1 LAVSASHL
9 VKKFGDFAAVDD
21 VSFDAG
27 DGAIFGFLGA
37 NGAGKTTTIRMMC
50 GLLMP
55 TSGLLSVA
63 GVDILKDPEKVR
75 TRIGYMSQ
83 FFSLYPDLTVE
94 ENLSFFGGIY
104 GLRGTSLERRID
116 EVLLEL
122 EMDDM
127 RNRIASSLPLGYKQ
141 RLGLGSAALH
151 KPEIVFLDEPTSG
164 VDPLSRVRFWGFI
177 KKLAKRDGMTVIV
190 STHFLNEAEYCD
202 HILLM
207 NAGKIVA
214 EGSPSSLKKGV
225 DFRIFEIDAV
235 FRLAELPAVR
245 SFSGVI
251 DAYAWGRVLRV
262 TVEPS
267 MNTETLLANL
277 KSAGFKADSAKEVK
291 PTLEDVFI
299 RHYER

>member
-21 VSFDAG
+21 VSFNAG
-27 DGAIFGFLGA
+27 DGTIFGFLGA

-55 TSGLLSVA
+55 TSGLLTVA

-83 FFSLYPDLTVE
+83 FFSLYPDLTVV

-104 GLRGTSLERRID
+104 GLRGTTLERRID

-164 VDPLSRVRFWGFI
+164 VDPLCRVRFWGFI
-177 KKLAKRDGMTVIV
+177 KKLAKRDGITVIV

-207 NAGKIVA
+207 NAGRIVA
-214 EGSPSSLKKGV
+214 EGSPSSLKKGL
-225 DFRIFEIDAV
+225 DFRIFEIEAE
-235 FRLAELPAVR
+235 FRLAELPVVR
-245 SFSGVI
+245 SFPGVV

-262 TVEPS
+262 TAEPS
-267 MNTETLLANL
+267 LDADALLANL
-277 KSAGFKADSAKEVK
+277 KSTGLKADSAKEVK